1 MRNGLVYLNFRDTI
15 YCKVGLEWKTTI
27 YYQNDRPPRYNTY
40 SSNLS
45 TITTHEKDIPEDIKV
60 YTMPDGGIDP
70 YEFLNLKKP
79 PANANE

>member
-15 YCKVGLEWKTTI
+15 YVKWGWNGKQRYITKMIGHPDTI
-27 YYQNDRPPRYNTY
+27 RTLRTFPPSR
-40 SSNLS
+40 LM
-45 TITTHEKDIPEDIKV
+45 EKDIPEDIKV